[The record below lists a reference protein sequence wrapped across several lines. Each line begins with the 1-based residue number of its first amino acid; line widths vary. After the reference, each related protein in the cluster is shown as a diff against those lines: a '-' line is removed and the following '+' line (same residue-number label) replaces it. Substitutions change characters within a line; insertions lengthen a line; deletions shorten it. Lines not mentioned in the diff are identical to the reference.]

1 MKSII
6 FLFTAV
12 VLFGCK
18 KSEQPQSATSC
29 DPQISY
35 KNTVKA
41 IFVNNCTASGCH
53 DGVDLASLS
62 DYLVARDASGQ
73 IRTAVK
79 NGVMPKNGSLSVANK
94 DAIICW
100 IDNSSKNN

>member
-1 MKSII
+1 MKYII
-6 FLFTAV
+6 FLLTVAI
-12 VLFGCK
+12 LFGCK
-18 KSEQPQSATSC
+18 KSDVQNPTTC

-35 KNTVKA
+35 SSKVKS

-53 DGVDLASLS
+53 DGVDLSSLS
-62 DYLVARDASGQ
+62 DYLVARDASQQ

-79 NGVMPKNGSLSVANK
+79 NGVMPRNSSLSASDK

-100 IDNSSKNN
+100 IDNGSKNN